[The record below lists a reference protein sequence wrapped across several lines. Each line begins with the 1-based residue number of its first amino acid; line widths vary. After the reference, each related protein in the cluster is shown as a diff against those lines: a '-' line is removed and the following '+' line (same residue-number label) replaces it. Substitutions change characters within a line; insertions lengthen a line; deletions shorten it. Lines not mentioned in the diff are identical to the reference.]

1 MAISVDAPVMEE
13 FSKLFGSQVEIGK
26 IKAKKKTANPV
37 GTKVFAIFA
46 SKQVERT

>member
-26 IKAKKKTANPV
+26 IKAKKKTAN
-37 GTKVFAIFA
+37 
-46 SKQVERT
+46 ERSSDC